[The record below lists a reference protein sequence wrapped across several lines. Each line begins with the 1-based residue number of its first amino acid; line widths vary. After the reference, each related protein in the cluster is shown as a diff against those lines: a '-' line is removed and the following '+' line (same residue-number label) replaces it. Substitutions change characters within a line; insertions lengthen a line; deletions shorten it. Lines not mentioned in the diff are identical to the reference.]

1 MSVFAY
7 QATSPQGMLRGT
19 ISADSPLQARQRLR
33 EQGLRIRDLEEVRAR
48 QTGSSRLGLTWERRP
63 EAKVTSFA
71 QELSTL
77 LGAGIP
83 LLEALD
89 VISSQHRGRFGL
101 SLLTLRQQV
110 AAGTSL
116 ADAMRQQAG
125 VFDELCICMVDVGE
139 RTGMLDRVLGQ
150 LSAYRRRSE
159 QLKGRLSTAL
169 IYPAIVVCA
178 GIGVTIFLCTFVVP
192 RLLETLSEAGRTLPL
207 ATRIVKAFS
216 DLLLNYGWAAGLGIV
231 AIVAGVVVALRQP
244 RVELFWHKL
253 QLRLPLIGKLI
264 AAQAIV
270 RIAVMLATLL
280 RSGMEFE
287 HALRLTAGAMSNRV
301 LRDALRRC
309 QEAISAGRDIGPAL
323 AATNV
328 FPPPVIRIMEVG
340 QATGRLDEMLDRLAA
355 DYDLA
360 VQTATQRLLA
370 IMEPA
375 MILLLAGLIG
385 FIVLAVIMPYL
396 EAGDVL

>member
-1 MSVFAY
+1 MSIFSY
-7 QATSPQGMLRGT
+7 HATSAEGVLRGT

-33 EQGLRIRDLEEVRAR
+33 EQGLRVRDLEELRAR
-48 QTGSSRLGLTWERRP
+48 QSANARSRWTWDRRP
-63 EAKVTSFA
+63 EAKVTAFA
-71 QELSTL
+71 QELSTM

-89 VISSQHRGRFGL
+89 VITPQHRGRFGL

-116 ADAMRQQAG
+116 ADAMRQQPG
-125 VFDELCICMVDVGE
+125 VFDDLCVCMVNVGE
-139 RTGMLDRVLGQ
+139 RTGMLDRVMAQ

-159 QLKGRLSTAL
+159 QLKGRLSTAM
-169 IYPAIVVCA
+169 IYPLIVVCA
-178 GIGVTIFLCTFVVP
+178 GMAVTVFLCTFVVP
-192 RLLETLSEAGRTLPL
+192 RLLETLTEAGKTLPL
-207 ATRIVKAFS
+207 ATRMVRAFS
-216 DLLLNYGWAAGLGIV
+216 DLLLTYGWAAALAVVLAGAGLV
-231 AIVAGVVVALRQP
+231 LALRQP
-244 RVELFWHKL
+244 RVGLFWHKL

-264 AAQAIV
+264 ASQAIV
-270 RIAVMLATLL
+270 RIAVMLATLM

-287 HALRLTAGAMSNRV
+287 HALRLTAAAMPNRV

-328 FPPPVIRIMEVG
+328 FPPQVICILEVG
-340 QATGRLDEMLDRLAA
+340 QATGRLDEMLELLAA
-355 DYDLA
+355 DYDLQ

-370 IMEPA
+370 ILEPA

-385 FIVLAVIMPYL
+385 FIVLAVILPYL